1 MNESTA
7 ALPRELGISLRR
19 LSEEMQERDR
29 AQGVPLFSSLKDVRS
44 AVTATHHGQAAR
56 LVPLLSAKG
65 FKESHLDDL
74 IYELAEKI
82 CSALSSATACD
93 NEYIIANEINTEPMA
108 AQVAVLAV
116 VSEGDDALIARLER
130 HLGVI
135 LRAPL

>member
-7 ALPRELGISLRR
+7 PLPGDVGISLRR

-29 AQGVPLFSSLKDVRS
+29 AQGVPLFSSLKDVRA
-44 AVTATHHGQAAR
+44 AVTAAHHAQAKR
-56 LVPLLSAKG
+56 LVPLLAARG

-82 CSALSSATACD
+82 CSALSSSTACD

-116 VSEGDDALIARLER
+116 VSEGDNALVARLER
-130 HLGVI
+130 HLGVV
-135 LRAPL
+135 LRVPL